1 MINKTSNI
9 NPQFGSV
16 NNTARLQAEL
26 SAGAFEARA
35 NIDANLRKAD
45 RAQETIA
52 EFKRKREE
60 KQLTQNAID
69 FLNNQDTQQPAI
81 AETLKMFGLEGA
93 GEEEQKVAIKALGG
107 PSNFIKAITETAEA
121 IRSERAAA
129 QQKAPQFQ
137 SPLLTQEQYSTAE
150 PGTYKP
156 VVVPLEGGG
165 TTTMFQQTSTTKS
178 KPSAFGAGAGGAGGG
193 IPKELANLGDSREV
207 QMSDGTIMVQTR
219 TGENSIQTEYIDGPE
234 AGSKK
239 AIAEAQAEVD
249 KKFAKDYLEWSQG
262 KQVDAVNAIAAYTG
276 VINSLKAGVVDT
288 GTIIDRLPFEG
299 AKDFLR
305 PIFNE
310 SGQEALESI
319 RIVVER
325 SLKEILGGSFSESEG
340 IRMVANAYNPALSE
354 EANIRR
360 LERARLVFRE
370 TMKAKDAMAAYYEEY
385 GTLKGYVGPRYM
397 QVYQNQMELF
407 EQFNLQEEGAG
418 VNPIARN
425 VSIEPAD

>member
-9 NPQFGSV
+9 NPQFGAV

-26 SAGAFEARA
+26 SAGSFAAQSKI
-35 NIDANLRKAD
+35 NANLRKAEQGQQ
-45 RAQETIA
+45 AIA
-52 EFKRKREE
+52 EFKKKREE
-60 KQLTQNAID
+60 KRLTDNAID
-69 FLNNQDTQQPAI
+69 FLNNQSTDNPSMSQA
-81 AETLKMFGLEGA
+81 LGMFGLDGA
-93 GEEEQKVAIKALGG
+93 GEEEQKIAIKALGG
-107 PSNFIKAITETAEA
+107 PENFVKALTETAEQ
-121 IRSERAAA
+121 IRSEAATA
-129 QQKAPQFQ
+129 ATKAPQFQ
-137 SPLLTQEQYSTAE
+137 SPLLTAQEYSTSE

-165 TTTMFQQTSTTKS
+165 STTMYQQTSVTKP
-178 KPSAFGAGAGGAGGG
+178 KASAFGAGAGDTEGG

-219 TGENSIQTEYIDGPE
+219 TGENSIQTEYIDGP
-234 AGSKK
+234 GTSGKK

-262 KQVDAVNAIAAYTG
+262 KQVDAVNAISAYTG
-276 VINSLKAGVVDT
+276 VINSLKSGIVDT

-310 SGQEALESI
+310 EGQEALESI

-407 EQFNLQEEGAG
+407 EQFNLQEEGFG
-418 VNPIARN
+418 ENPQPGNIR
-425 VSIEPAD
+425 IEPAD